1 MPGLAIKMRPR
12 VNSLGLA
19 NGLLALFT
27 ADLATGKEIEMDK
40 RNICIFMIGL
50 SIGAGVALLFAPRS
64 GKKTR
69 TRIAEAAADGAA
81 YAKECGE
88 TVRDTTLDVIGR
100 GTKAYK
106 KAVG

>member
-1 MPGLAIKMRPR
+1 M
-12 VNSLGLA
+12 N
-19 NGLLALFT
+19 
-27 ADLATGKEIEMDK
+27 K
-40 RNICIFMIGL
+40 RLICTFLTGL
-50 SIGAGVALLFAPRS
+50 SIGSGIALLFAPRS

-81 YAKECGE
+81 YAKEYGG

-100 GTKAYK
+100 SKEAVAEVIKGGTQAYK